1 MSKFASKVKH
11 GKVIKAR
18 NNFGYVIE
26 CLLNL
31 FSLVL
36 TCLNSHNICFPFLL
50 SSKLYIFY
58 ML

>member
-1 MSKFASKVKH
+1 MFKFASEVQR

-18 NNFGYVIE
+18 NNFSYVIE
-26 CLLNL
+26 CLLKL
-31 FSLVL
+31 FLHVL